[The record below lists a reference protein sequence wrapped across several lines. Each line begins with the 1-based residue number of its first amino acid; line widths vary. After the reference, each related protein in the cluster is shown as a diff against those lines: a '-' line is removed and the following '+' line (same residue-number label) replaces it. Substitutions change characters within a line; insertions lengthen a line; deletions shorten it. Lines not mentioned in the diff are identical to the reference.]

1 MLGALGGPVL
11 VASKGQETA
20 GAAKRFLDAATE
32 FEVLRVTELEHN
44 AWLPLASN
52 RCLTRRGD
60 ALIFAS
66 DRSGRAE
73 LYRHDFKANRD
84 RQLTEAEGLDTNSF
98 TLTAGDRAVVYCAG
112 GKVLQTGGARD
123 RAVFELP
130 AGYGERP
137 RLAVGDDGLTVVVS
151 SWSGTKTQIWRTGKG
166 AARLEERDGDIG
178 SLLVRPRRP
187 EVSYVA
193 GGEAR
198 LLPLDGRK
206 GRTLRT
212 APGEVMSALWTADG
226 AALLYLLRPAAAGE
240 RPEIRELAPEG
251 GQDALVAKTSN
262 YGHFQRNG
270 DATVF
275 LGASASVASPHVLL
289 LLRSVKRELT
299 ICEHRSSDA
308 RLTRAVLSPNS
319 SRMVFLTDRHGRL
332 VIYAMAVDR
341 LIEET
346 EDKT

>member
-1 MLGALGGPVL
+1 MAGGVL
-11 VASKGQETA
+11 EASKGQETP

-44 AWLPLASN
+44 AWLPLPSN

-60 ALIFAS
+60 ALVFAS

-73 LYRHDFKANRD
+73 LYRHDFKANKD
-84 RQLTEAEGLDTNSF
+84 RQLTEVEGLDTNSF

-112 GKVLQTGGARD
+112 GKVYQTGGARD
-123 RAVFELP
+123 RTVFELP
-130 AGYGERP
+130 EGFSERP
-137 RLAVGDDGLTVVVS
+137 RVAAGDDGVTLVVS
-151 SWSGTKTQIWRTGKG
+151 SWNGTKTQIWRTGRG
-166 AARLEERDGDIG
+166 AARLEEREGDIG

-193 GGEAR
+193 GGGVY
-198 LLPLDGRK
+198 LTPLDGRK
-206 GRTLRT
+206 GRRLP
-212 APGEVMSALWTADG
+212 AAAGEVVSALWTADG
-226 AALLYLLRPAAAGE
+226 AALLYLLRPAGE
-240 RPEIRELAPEG
+240 GRPEIRELLPES
-251 GQDALVAKTSN
+251 GQDTVVAKTSN
-262 YGHFQRNG
+262 YEHFQRNG

-275 LGASASVASPHVLL
+275 LGASASVASPHILL

-308 RLTRAVLSPNS
+308 RFTRAVLSPNS

-346 EDKT
+346 EDKTPV